1 MGAAV
6 LGHPQLSYVAQWEPE
21 AASQTFTAGAPIYFD
36 AGLLKTSVDPIDGSA
51 IDNCM
56 LGLAIEDGHN
66 AAAGRSNLCKFIPNI
81 DGVIFYA
88 NQLTGDGATN
98 VFAAADLFKHI
109 SSTLANKSGLVTTGV
124 TDWFIDDAA
133 GGGVAIVSTRADL
146 VVENKPEPEGSRVL
160 AGDSDARVGFVTPH
174 SDRIYGQQLADP
186 S

>member
-1 MGAAV
+1 
-6 LGHPQLSYVAQWEPE
+6 
-21 AASQTFTAGAPIYFD
+21 
-36 AGLLKTSVDPIDGSA
+36 
-51 IDNCM
+51 
-56 LGLAIEDGHN
+56 
-66 AAAGRSNLCKFIPNI
+66 
-81 DGVIFYA
+81 
-88 NQLTGDGATN
+88 